1 MLAAFLQ
8 GQLEHMEEI
17 TARRGAIYD
26 GYMRRLA
33 PLEREGLVRLP
44 TLPQNCTPNYHMF
57 YLLAADIEERT
68 ALIAHLK
75 AAGILSVFHYV
86 PLHSAPFAQEL
97 GLPDVDLPVTDST
110 SSRLLRLP
118 LYHGLADH
126 EVAEVADCVLGFYA
140 ARRAA

>member
-1 MLAAFLQ
+1 M
-8 GQLEHMEEI
+8 I
-17 TARRGAIYD
+17 TVRRGAIYD
-26 GYMRRLA
+26 SYMRRLA
-33 PLEREGLVRLP
+33 SLEREGLVRLP
-44 TLPQNCTPNYHMF
+44 TLPQNCAPNHHMF
-57 YLLAADIEERT
+57 YILAADTEERT

-97 GLPDVDLPVTDST
+97 GLPAVDLPVTDST

-118 LYHGLADH
+118 LYHGLTDH